1 MTGTFVDF
9 EAARILVADD
19 DPILREFACVHLA
32 TPSVEIEL
40 AADGV
45 EALERLR
52 QGDIDLVLVDL
63 EMPRMDGYELI
74 RVIRSD
80 EVLCHMPVVVVT
92 GREDI
97 IAVDRAYAAG
107 ATSFVTKPL
116 NWRVLSHQLAYVL
129 KSARTEAALRS
140 QLDAE
145 RQVGAEKTR
154 LLKLAARA
162 GLV

>member
-9 EAARILVADD
+9 EPACILVADD

-40 AADGV
+40 AADGI

-52 QGDIDLVLVDL
+52 AGGIDLALIDL
-63 EMPRMDGYELI
+63 EMPRMDGFELI
-74 RVIRSD
+74 RSIRD
-80 EVLCHMPVVVVT
+80 DPVLRHLPLVVVT

-97 IAVDRAYAAG
+97 LAVDRAYAAG

-129 KSARTEAALRS
+129 KSARTETALREELA
-140 QLDAE
+140 QE
-145 RQVGAEKTR
+145 RRSGAEKTR
-154 LLKLAARA
+154 LLKMAAKV